1 MSGGVV
7 STNCIIAQLV
17 TPPFHDDKKENPPSK
32 AKGLEGIHE
41 ADLMGKPLVVA
52 VIRQHMQKGKSKLF

>member
-1 MSGGVV
+1 MNGGVV
-7 STNCIIAQLV
+7 STNCIIDQLV
-17 TPPFHDDKKENPPSK
+17 TPPFHDDKKENPSSK